1 MCIDREICRET
12 VEALEKIPMDK
23 LERFSTG
30 WYIDHWAPFVTGVFF
45 CTNAWRRTDE
55 EGVVALCDNPNHHA
69 MSSQGLLEPFVDS
82 KQCSG
87 CRVFVYCSPQ
97 CQRDDWQGCHRHE
110 CALTHQYRIERDLSA
125 SWLPHMHRAFFLNA
139 LHRAVLNFEVGFTPE
154 TITKSTSDT
163 NPVIEYS
170 HGPCSELRA
179 ELELRQTKMSVLRIE
194 TGDGGPKAFLHTT
207 DEFQRFAHAGVPLF
221 GGPRYLRYIRELCDS
236 VSLGDV
242 VGSEPEDGSQLIE
255 RRIRLAIFEVARW
268 AGKTCVT
275 ALNVHAKT
283 ESRATAGEEVEEMR
297 RRLSW
302 PAFRTCCFPD
312 CPAHSNL

>member
-1 MCIDREICRET
+1 
-12 VEALEKIPMDK
+12 
-23 LERFSTG
+23 
-30 WYIDHWAPFVTGVFF
+30 
-45 CTNAWRRTDE
+45 
-55 EGVVALCDNPNHHA
+55 
-69 MSSQGLLEPFVDS
+69 
-82 KQCSG
+82 
-87 CRVFVYCSPQ
+87 
-97 CQRDDWQGCHRHE
+97 
-110 CALTHQYRIERDLSA
+110 
-125 SWLPHMHRAFFLNA
+125 MHRAFFLNA

-194 TGDGGPKAFLHTT
+194 TGDGRPKAFLHTT

-255 RRIRLAIFEVARW
+255 RRIRLAMCVGYSQWYIIYVFGRFEVARW

>member
-1 MCIDREICRET
+1 
-12 VEALEKIPMDK
+12 
-23 LERFSTG
+23 
-30 WYIDHWAPFVTGVFF
+30 
-45 CTNAWRRTDE
+45 
-55 EGVVALCDNPNHHA
+55 
-69 MSSQGLLEPFVDS
+69 
-82 KQCSG
+82 
-87 CRVFVYCSPQ
+87 
-97 CQRDDWQGCHRHE
+97 
-110 CALTHQYRIERDLSA
+110 
-125 SWLPHMHRAFFLNA
+125 MHRAFFLNA

-297 RRLSW
+297 QRENRFAGNPGPFQTHNGIAVPSKAVGVERGLISRKKLICALREFILRIFAFATRLLGHLGRVR
-302 PAFRTCCFPD
+302 AFKHPRTPIAISAIGSTGD
-312 CPAHSNL
+312 KKLNPKREED